1 MTHSGQICPKSVIL
15 SGFAK
20 DLTKR
25 LNQQGRIIDL
35 SCTSS
40 LELSYEIILRIHH
53 EQPTSRSIHRC
64 HQQTRTTRLSAQ
76 GTFFG
81 GFTAKY
87 NVSTLVYF
95 ERYSNVYRAIGR
107 EKELKGWQKKLSL
120 IESTN
125 PEWKDLSY
133 GWYQKISM
141 VQLKPPQ

>member
-1 MTHSGQICPKSVIL
+1 MKSYFVYIMSSQRRVL
-15 SGFAK
+15 YTGV
-20 DLTKR
+20 
-25 LNQQGRIIDL
+25 
-35 SCTSS
+35 TSK
-40 LELSYEIILRIHH
+40 LERRVFQHKAH
-53 EQPTSRSIHRC
+53 
-64 HQQTRTTRLSAQ
+64 
-76 GTFFG
+76 FFG